1 MSNRPA
7 VEADRAIS
15 PSGVRAALAMRG
27 RWRRLGSE
35 ALTGLVGAGIAL
47 YGATED
53 ESLVPLMVPLY
64 HHWTQRVGAEDRI
77 AACERIR
84 GRVEGGELAVAAM
97 LPLLTLDPDVRVTTR
112 AAFGYA
118 AYMAVDNG
126 DLLTGPKAALFLLE
140 LPSTPATTAG
150 VFAALLA
157 LGDARVTRLLWERRD
172 ALEPEALRLLSHC
185 PADCL
190 FEATAHFWVQWLEEL
205 PGDRHDPRFGL
216 VAAALVNQVRQGA
229 RSEVL
234 DVERRFPLNGEGRR
248 AAVLRRTP
256 PAAFLRVIAERLAA
270 LAERE
275 PEPRIVPAVIEIV
288 EEAIRE
294 GEAWETSVEY
304 GVELYRCAM
313 RRGDMTSALKVL
325 DVLREK
331 APGDPVFFVNS
342 AFCLHELGQT
352 AEARELLLGGPDS
365 LRERP
370 LYHYNL
376 ACYEARLGDLGEARR
391 RLARAVELR
400 PGLAERAAT
409 DPDLGALRLRVC

>member
-7 VEADRAIS
+7 VEAHRAIS
-15 PSGVRAALAMRG
+15 PSGVRAALARRG
-27 RWRRLGSE
+27 RWRRLGGE
-35 ALTGLVGAGIAL
+35 ALTGLVEAGIAL

-64 HHWTQRVGAEDRI
+64 HHWAQRVGGEARI
-77 AACERIR
+77 AVCERIR
-84 GRVEGGELAVAAM
+84 DRVGGGELAVSAM

-118 AYMAVDNG
+118 AFMPVG
-126 DLLTGPKAALFLLE
+126 DGDPLTGPRAALFLLE
-140 LPSTPATTAG
+140 LPSTPATGAG

-157 LGDARVTRLLWERRD
+157 LGDARVTRLLQERRD
-172 ALEPEALRLLSHC
+172 ALAPEALRLLSHC
-185 PADCL
+185 PAECL
-190 FEATAHFWVQWLEEL
+190 FEATAHFWVEWLEEL
-205 PGDRHDPRFGL
+205 PGDRDDPRFGL

-229 RSEVL
+229 RSQVL
-234 DVERRFPLNGEGRR
+234 DVERVFPLNGGGRR

-256 PAAFLRVIAERLAA
+256 PSTVLRVIAGRLAA

-288 EEAIRE
+288 EAASRE

-331 APGDPVFFVNS
+331 EPDDPAFFVDS
-342 AFCLHELGQT
+342 ACCLHGLGRT
-352 AEARELLLGGPDS
+352 AEARELLLAGPDS
-365 LRERP
+365 LRGQP
-370 LYHYNL
+370 LVHYNL
-376 ACYEARLGDLGEARR
+376 ACYEAQLGEEDEARR

-400 PGLAERAAT
+400 PDLAELAAT
-409 DPDLGALRLRVC
+409 DPDLVALRLRVC